1 MSNLYEGEY
10 VITSPFGPRNL
21 HGDTRPH
28 KGIDCVGTGN
38 KNLVAICDGIVV
50 SSQMILKENDKTSTW
65 EWGNYI
71 KINDGF
77 GYFLHYC
84 HLDKR
89 LAAKGT
95 KVSKGQ
101 KIGVEGQ
108 TGYSYGSHCH
118 FEVRDSKGVS
128 IDPQIYFKILE
139 ERNKKMEVKTVEQA
153 LQVLKTKGIINTVD
167 YWKNAS
173 TVVKFLDALLINVAN
188 AVK

>member
-10 VITSPFGPRNL
+10 KITSPFGPRNL
-21 HGDTRPH
+21 DGDKRPH
-28 KGIDCVGTGN
+28 KGIDCVGIGN
-38 KNLVAICDGIVV
+38 KNIVSICDGTVM
-50 SSQMILKENDKTSTW
+50 SSQIVTNKSNITW

-71 KINDGF
+71 KVNDGF

-89 LAAKGT
+89 LATKGI
-95 KVSKGQ
+95 KILKGQ
-101 KIGVEGQ
+101 KIGIEGQ
-108 TGYSYGSHCH
+108 TGYSFGSHLH

-153 LQVLKTKGIINTVD
+153 LQVLKNKGIINTVD

-173 TVVKFLDALLINVAN
+173 LVVKFLDTLLINVAN
-188 AVK
+188 AIK

>member
-108 TGYSYGSHCH
+108 TGYSFGFHCH
-118 FEVRDSKGVS
+118 FEVRDKNNIS
-128 IDPQIYFKILE
+128 IDPQEYFKILE
-139 ERNKKMEVKTVEQA
+139 KRDNKKMTVEEA
-153 LQVLKTKGIINTVD
+153 KKIIKEKAKLDDNTINYLSFYKYD
-167 YWKNAS
+167 E
-173 TVVKFLDALLINVAN
+173 ALLIKLAT
-188 AVK
+188 AMI